1 MRGSRKLCGCRVAWR
16 KLTSFS
22 DTEEGQ
28 AVFIEG
34 DFEVREESNMMIVL
48 MFQKNEK
55 EESSIS
61 EKWFKTVCTL

>member
-1 MRGSRKLCGCRVAWR
+1 MAWR

-22 DTEEGQ
+22 NTEEGQ

-34 DFEVREESNMMIVL
+34 DFEVKEESNMIVL

-61 EKWFKTVCTL
+61 EKWFKAVCTL